1 MMAFYKSER
10 FETPLNADLDAFRL
24 QQRQWKAARGRRNR
38 EPGARLLVGCGK
50 ISAREVDECFYEHFM
65 SGMDDG
71 TALRQ
76 ANLISLRKFSDMLS
90 HCTGPAI
97 TSSGDGTTSSFSAKR
112 AKLIRAELV
121 YTASVQRVSGR
132 QVARYPD
139 LPTPA
144 DFPITTTVHFD

>member
-76 ANLISLRKFSDMLS
+76 ANLISCANFRTRSPIVLGQPSRRRGMVRR
-90 HCTGPAI
+90 HH
-97 TSSGDGTTSSFSAKR
+97 
-112 AKLIRAELV
+112 
-121 YTASVQRVSGR
+121 
-132 QVARYPD
+132 
-139 LPTPA
+139 
-144 DFPITTTVHFD
+144 FPRSEQS